1 MSLEVT
7 LAGKKVLV
15 TGGANGIGRALCKR
29 LHAQGAKVV
38 ALDVNQELLTTLV
51 KECPGVHNVC
61 VNLLDWD
68 AARKAVEEVARGVN
82 ALVNNAG
89 INISENFLSATPA
102 NYDKVMGINLKAYIN
117 VSQVIVKAMIEAK
130 SGGSIVNIASVAS
143 KTAAL
148 PCPSY
153 NLSKAGV
160 EMLTKSMAVEL
171 GQHKIRV
178 NAVSPIFVLTD
189 ICRDAV
195 NGGFLDGFM
204 HRIPMGRIAEMDE
217 VINSILFLLSDVA
230 PMVNGHNLV
239 IDGGFTAA

>member
-7 LAGKKVLV
+7 LKGKKVLV
-15 TGGANGIGRALCKR
+15 TGGANGIGRALCLK
-29 LHAQGAKVV
+29 LHAMGAKVI
-38 ALDVNQELLTTLV
+38 AMDVNKDLLASLA
-51 KECPGVHNVC
+51 KECPGTATVC
-61 VNLLDWD
+61 VNLCDWD
-68 AARKAVEEVARGVN
+68 ATRKAVTEIGPVN

-89 INISENFLSATPA
+89 INISEPFLAVTPD
-102 NYDKVMGINLKAYIN
+102 NYDKVMNVNLKAYIN
-117 VSQVIVKAMIEAK
+117 VGQVVANGMIAEK
-130 SGGSIVNIASVAS
+130 TGGSIVNIASVAC
-143 KTAAL
+143 KTATL

-178 NAVSPIFVLTD
+178 NSVSPIFVLTD
-189 ICRDAV
+189 ICRKAV
-195 NGGFLDGFM
+195 ESGFVNNFL

-217 VINSILFLLSDVA
+217 IVNSILFMLSDVA

-239 IDGGFTAA
+239 VDGGFTAS